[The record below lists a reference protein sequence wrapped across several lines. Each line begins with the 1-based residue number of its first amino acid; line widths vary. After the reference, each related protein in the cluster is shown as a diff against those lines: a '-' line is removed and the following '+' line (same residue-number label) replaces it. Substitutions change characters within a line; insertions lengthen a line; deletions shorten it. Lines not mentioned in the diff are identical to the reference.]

1 MEEGPTRPVIGIAQ
15 VLAKEEVAATRLMP
29 RMPHS
34 PILSTEA
41 TLRELQIRWMDA
53 WRLGCT
59 EKIRNRSVAF
69 RDVSG

>member
-15 VLAKEEVAATRLMP
+15 LLAKEKVAATRLMP

-34 PILSTEA
+34 AILSTEA
-41 TLRELQIRWMDA
+41 TLRELQIR
-53 WRLGCT
+53 CT

-69 RDVSG
+69 LDVSG